1 MSHSDRRRCSGRAEH
16 TTSPVPSK
24 GLPVKLPIRRFPI
37 AVVTLK
43 NRALTPVAQLSIE
56 RLRAL
61 KKPMRNPR

>member
-1 MSHSDRRRCSGRAEH
+1 
-16 TTSPVPSK
+16 
-24 GLPVKLPIRRFPI
+24 LPIRRFPI